1 MNRQAAQSDLEITV
15 SICSARA
22 NRPWCATLTAPPAT
36 SRLEFSTHRA
46 LLAHLEWLISGQP
59 GLR

>member
-1 MNRQAAQSDLEITV
+1 MNRQAAQSDQISVT
-15 SICSARA
+15 ICPARA

-36 SRLEFSTHRA
+36 SRLEFSNRRA
-46 LLAHLEWLISGQP
+46 ILAHLEWLISGQP